1 MSSRQKLQGYEFYQ
15 KVLGSPN
22 YILAPMVDQS
32 EYAWRI
38 LSRRYG
44 AQVCYTPMIHAK
56 MFCDESNKQYR
67 TDVWSTGKYDR
78 PLIAQFC
85 ANDPEILFKAAL
97 KVQDQCDA
105 VDLNLGCPQHIAR
118 RGHYGSFLQDEWN
131 LIFNLINILHKNLS
145 IPVTAKIRVF
155 PEVEKTIQYAKMI
168 ESAGAQLLTVHGR
181 VREQKGHKT
190 GLADWE
196 QIRKVKLSSNL
207 LQFYLITLYNEI
219 YSFNIW
225 LSTLGELI
233 KFLVIS
239 REALKIPVISN
250 GNILYFEDIQRC
262 LDATG
267 VDGVMSAEGNLYNP
281 AIFAG
286 INPPVWQMA
295 KEYLEIC
302 QTVPTKIS
310 YIRGHLF
317 KIYRPALPYHT
328 DIREQLAKV
337 NTLEEMFALSEELR
351 ERLTKTAEESNK
363 VSEIRKDENGFKMF
377 PYWICQPNIRTASG
391 NSKKEKEETIE
402 SDIIS
407 VTLQR
412 E

>member
-196 QIRKVKLSSNL
+196 QIRKVK
-207 LQFYLITLYNEI
+207 Q
-219 YSFNIW
+219 
-225 LSTLGELI
+225 

>member
-196 QIRKVKLSSNL
+196 QIRKVK
-207 LQFYLITLYNEI
+207 
-219 YSFNIW
+219 
-225 LSTLGELI
+225 
-233 KFLVIS
+233 
-239 REALKIPVISN
+239 EALKIPVISN